1 MGKIG
6 DLWVKLKLKADEYR
20 KGLDDAK
27 GQTKTFSEGIKKLS
41 TAAAAVWGMIGA
53 AATKMA
59 LDFVKSSQ
67 TMGDAWDI
75 AMTQISTRWQQIR
88 AEFNGSI
95 AKNGFWKG
103 LWKGFWNM
111 PDEGAAME
119 AGKALSQAKD
129 AMTEIDYAF
138 RISMQQTRPKLHE
151 LYLKMMNSALS
162 ASDREAA
169 AVDYRKTVE
178 AIYAPRVKGL
188 KDVMDKTV
196 QQYLVIGGMDKSRY
210 SSSQT
215 IDLIKMMASDPEKV
229 EKEYQDFYAGYQR
242 IGDDV
247 SGNLVTT
254 MESFYNATNEMND
267 MLKRAD
273 RTAQSME
280 STGLDDLIKKLGTA
294 GDEMTA
300 FRTQVSEEAEVM
312 AADEEFQ
319 KMADPYED
327 FAKSHAEILDR
338 INHKNQVFADLAQEA
353 FKEAAQAVS
362 DYAIEEQN
370 SLDIADDAV
379 QTALENLQK
388 NQERAEEMNKALSD
402 AITAGLSDSV
412 QAFTDMLVGLEG
424 ADASSILSA
433 LMQPFANTARQLG
446 EMLVAQGV
454 AVEVFKESLATLQG
468 APAIAAGAALIAMSA
483 AISSGIKALG
493 SSAGRSSAMSSG
505 SSSAGTPSTS
515 TINTEMT
522 IYVKGKISGR
532 DILISGEKSK
542 KYYDR

>member
-41 TAAAAVWGMIGA
+41 TAAVAVWGMIGA

-88 AEFNGSI
+88 AELNRGI
-95 AKNGFWKG
+95 AEGGF
-103 LWKGFWNM
+103 KGFVKAFFSGTGE
-111 PDEGAAME
+111 DAAME
-119 AGKALSQAKD
+119 AGNALSQAKD

-138 RISMQQTRPKLHE
+138 RLSMAQTEPKLHE

-169 AVDYRKTVE
+169 AIDYRKTVE

-188 KDVMDKTV
+188 SDIMQKTV
-196 QQYLVIGGMDKSRY
+196 EQYLVIGGMDASRY
-210 SSSQT
+210 SASQT
-215 IDLIKMMASDPEKV
+215 IDLIKMMASDPQKV
-229 EKEYQDFYAGYQR
+229 EKEYNDFYKGYQS
-242 IGDDV
+242 IGDTV
-247 SGNLVTT
+247 SANLVAT
-254 MESFYNATNEMND
+254 MEAYYNATNEMNSI
-267 MLKRAD
+267 LKRAD

-294 GDEMTA
+294 GDAMTA
-300 FRTQVSEEAEVM
+300 FRTQVSEESEVM
-312 AADEEFQ
+312 SADEEFQ

-370 SLDIADDAV
+370 SLDLADDAA
-379 QTALENLQK
+379 QTALDNLQK
-388 NQERAEEMNKALSD
+388 DQERAAELNKSLSD

-412 QAFTDMLVGLEG
+412 QAFTDMLVGLED

-493 SSAGRSSAMSSG
+493 SSAGSSSAMSSG
-505 SSSAGTPSTS
+505 GSSAGTPETS